1 MDGAREESIPSAVDG
16 VAAAVARVYQAT
28 RLWLALT
35 GLVVV
40 VTAGFIT
47 GWERGSWVVA
57 APALAPAHALF
68 VRSRGAGLLSTL
80 IVDFT
85 ALRFGSLAL
94 SVPAVTAG
102 RRRRWPRI
110 VRRGCFSCL

>member
-1 MDGAREESIPSAVDG
+1 MAGPLEGIRVIE
-16 VAAAVARVYQAT
+16 VANY
-28 RLWLALT
+28 L
-35 GLVVV
+35 
-40 VTAGFIT
+40 
-47 GWERGSWVVA
+47 A
-57 APALAPAHALF
+57 APASAALARVAA
-68 VRSRGAGLLSTL
+68 RAGLSTL

-85 ALRFGSLAL
+85 ALGFGSLAL